1 MRLPS
6 ISTLLRNLS
15 QICVSLVVGASSK
28 LRRFQKQR
36 LPKLPHLLKLARLD
50 RPIGISLLLWP
61 TFWGLW
67 IASEGYPSAH
77 LFFVFFLGVVF
88 TRSAG
93 CVINDIA
100 DRNFDGQVKR
110 TVNRPLITG
119 ELTLSDAF
127 IFLFVL
133 LFPALVLVLTTN
145 LLTLSLAVIAALI
158 AAVYPLMKRYTYL
171 PQAVL
176 GLAFSMGIPMSFSA
190 VTGEIPQ
197 IAWLLVVANVIWTVA
212 YDTEYA
218 MVDRDD
224 DLKLGLKSSAIL
236 FGDLDKFIIGVLQIF
251 FLGTMVMV
259 AQRLSLGFSFY
270 AGLTIAA
277 GLLIYQQYLI
287 KDRARDPCFSA
298 FLNNHWVGL
307 SIFGGV
313 FLHYGLFAT

>member
-1 MRLPS
+1 MRLPP
-6 ISTLLRNLS
+6 ISTLFRNLS
-15 QICVSLVVGASSK
+15 RLWLAFVVADSSK
-28 LRRFQKQR
+28 IRQFQRQR

-50 RPIGISLLLWP
+50 RPIGIYLLLWP

-67 IASEGYPSAH
+67 IASEGFPSVH
-77 LFFVFFLGVVF
+77 LFLVFFLGVVL

-100 DRNFDGQVKR
+100 DRGFDGHVKR
-110 TVNRPLITG
+110 TVNRPLVTG
-119 ELTLSDAF
+119 ELAISDAF
-127 IFLFVL
+127 VFLFML

-145 LLTLSLAVIAALI
+145 LLTLGLAVIAALI

-176 GLAFSMGIPMSFSA
+176 GLAFSMGIPMGFSA

-212 YDTEYA
+212 YDTQYA

-236 FGDLDKFIIGVLQIF
+236 FGDLDKLIIGVLQISF
-251 FLGTMVMV
+251 VWIMIMV
-259 AQRLSLGFSFY
+259 AQRLSLGFTFY
-270 AGLTIAA
+270 IGITAA
-277 GLLIYQQYLI
+277 SALLVYQQYLI
-287 KDRARDPCFSA
+287 KDRARDPCFAA

-307 SIFGGV
+307 SIFVGI
-313 FLHYGLFAT
+313 FLHYALFAS